1 MARYPSHL
9 ISNNQSLSSN
19 GFSIDSASMGWI
31 VVGIGR
37 LTGWA
42 TTTAE
47 DVKEA
52 EDFELFFPI
61 GAAEPLPVGSVATAE
76 AATVGES
83 VSLLRFFFFA
93 SPTSSAVFF

>member
-19 GFSIDSASMGWI
+19 GFSIDSASMGWMA
-31 VVGIGR
+31 VGMGR
-37 LTGWA
+37 LTGWG

-47 DVKEA
+47 EA

-61 GAAEPLPVGSVATAE
+61 CAAEPLPVGSVATAE
-76 AATVGES
+76 PATADED
-83 VSLLRFFFFA
+83 VSSLPAFCFFA
-93 SPTSSAVFF
+93 FSAVGFWPFF